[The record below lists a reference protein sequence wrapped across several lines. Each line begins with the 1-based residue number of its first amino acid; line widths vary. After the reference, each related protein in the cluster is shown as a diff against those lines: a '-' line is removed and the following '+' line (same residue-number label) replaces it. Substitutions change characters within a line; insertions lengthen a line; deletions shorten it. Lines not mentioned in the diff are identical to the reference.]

1 MATEQLRA
9 YLRRL
14 RGVLAAGAAEGV
26 SDVQLLERF
35 VTDRDE
41 AAFEVL
47 VWRHGGLVLDVCG
60 RLLRQAADR
69 EDVFQATFLV
79 LVRKAGSIGKRASL
93 GSWLYKVAYRLA
105 LRVRAQS
112 ARHRTQPLAGVD
124 PAVPPAAGG
133 EVAPELRPVLDE
145 EIQRLPEKYRAPL
158 VLCYLHGRTTEE
170 AARQLGCP
178 RGTVCSRLSWARR
191 RLRSRLTRR
200 GLGLSAVGLT
210 EALSPSTAPAALV
223 AATVR
228 AMAAITSGQ
237 VPGTALSGPV
247 LRLAEGVWRSM
258 LLTKL
263 KMVAGVVLLVGCLG
277 LGAGLWLPQAFAD
290 KPGAGGGP
298 TLVRGTGDGVRLPP
312 EMLAKVGI
320 QVAEVK
326 ARPAVPR
333 VLRLPGSLALDP
345 ARLQR
350 VRCRFGPVLVVKIG
364 TAEGKGKQELH
375 VGDKVRKGQL
385 LAVVVS
391 DDPARKKNE
400 LLDALVQLGLDEAIL
415 ERAEKAKDSVSE
427 LFLLNTRRSVEAD
440 RNAVNRALN
449 TLRSWG
455 IPQADIDAV
464 TKEAEEVGKRKG
476 KRDPAADKAWGRV
489 ELRAAEDGILVE
501 RNVSRGEAVGD
512 DSGPLFQIARL
523 DWLKVLVQ
531 VPEEDLPLLQ
541 GLTPEQRRWTIRG
554 ADGDTETGGRIDDI
568 LVRVGE
574 TRTGSLLFGDGVNSD
589 AGLTGSIVLNERN
602 FDLAYPLASPDDS
615 RYGRTFRGA
624 GEEGRLEQ
632 HTAVATG
639 WLDNPEGRWRPGQF
653 ITASITLP
661 AAAEVALPAGAVV
674 EEGSRSFV
682 FVQPDAAKPFYE
694 QRRVAVVRRGRDAV
708 HIRSRLTA
716 EQQRQGL
723 QTVRPG
729 ERIVTAGVVELQA
742 VLEDLKAGQER

>member
-14 RGVLAAGAAEGV
+14 RGALAARAGEGL

-35 VTDRDE
+35 VKDRDE

-105 LRVRAQS
+105 LRARARA
-112 ARHRTQPLAGVD
+112 ARDKAQPLAGPE
-124 PAVPPAAGG
+124 PAAPPTAGG

-200 GLGLSAVGLT
+200 GLALSAAGLAG
-210 EALSPSTAPAALV
+210 ALAPATAPAALV
-223 AATVR
+223 GATVR
-228 AMAAITSGQ
+228 AVAAFTWGQ
-237 VPGTALSGPV
+237 APGTALSGPV
-247 LRLAEGVWRSM
+247 LCLAEGVWRSM

-263 KMVAGVVLLVGCLG
+263 KVAAAVMFLVGCLG
-277 LGAGLWLPQAFAD
+277 LGAGLYLPQAFAG

-298 TLVRGTGDGVRLPP
+298 TLVRGSGDGVRLPP

-326 ARPAVPR
+326 PRPAVPR

-345 ARLQR
+345 GRLQR
-350 VRCRFGPVLVVKIG
+350 VRCRFGPVLVVEIG
-364 TAEGKGKQELH
+364 TTDGKQELR

-391 DDPARKKNE
+391 DAVAGKKHE

-415 ERAEKAKDSVSE
+415 ERAEKAKEAVPE
-427 LFLLNTRRSVEAD
+427 VFLLNARRNVEAD
-440 RNAVNRALN
+440 RNAVNRAVN
-449 TLRSWG
+449 TLRAWG

-489 ELRAAEDGILVE
+489 ELRAAEDGVLLE

-523 DWLKVLVQ
+523 DRLKVLVQ

-541 GLTPEQRRWTIRG
+541 GLKREQARWTIRA
-554 ADGDTETGGRIDDI
+554 ADGDAETEGRIDEI
-568 LVRVGE
+568 GWLSGA
-574 TRTGSLLFGDGVNSD
+574 GVNSD
-589 AGLTGSIVLNERN
+589 AGLTGSIRLNERN
-602 FDLAYPLASPDDS
+602 FDLTRPPASPDDVL
-615 RYGRTFRGA
+615 RGRAFRGA
-624 GEEGRLEQ
+624 GEEARLEQ
-632 HTAVATG
+632 HTATATG

-661 AAAEVALPAGAVV
+661 ALSSAEVVLPAGAVV
-674 EEGSRSFV
+674 EEGGRSIV
-682 FVQPDAAKPFYE
+682 FVQPDATKWVYE
-694 QRRVAVVRRGRDAV
+694 QRRVAVVRRGQDVV

-729 ERIVTAGVVELQA
+729 ERIVTAGAVELQA
-742 VLEDLKAGQER
+742 VLEDLKAGQERQ